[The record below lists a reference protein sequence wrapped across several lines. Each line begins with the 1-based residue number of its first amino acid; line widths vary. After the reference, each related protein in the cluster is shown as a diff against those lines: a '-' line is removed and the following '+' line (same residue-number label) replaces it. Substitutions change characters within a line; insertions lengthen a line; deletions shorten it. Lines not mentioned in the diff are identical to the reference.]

1 MSQSCTGVASAHVTP
16 WRCAPGLYSNMGKHF
31 IFVGT
36 KGDGRSA
43 SAGGPAEPSI
53 PVRVLGGGGAG
64 MLANLAQF
72 SS

>member
-1 MSQSCTGVASAHVTP
+1 
-16 WRCAPGLYSNMGKHF
+16 MGKHF